1 MLKGQQAGPCTGAR
15 GRAPWFSAFHHKQE
29 AEGTPLSLLLHPS
42 PYLPPNT
49 TLLINL
55 SFLEEKIS
63 YIPLSEGIC
72 HISGSAVRSLWSPC
86 LLGGPRWREG
96 SGDGRQTH
104 PALLTSYVLQQG
116 LALPTNAAFA
126 ALFLLCPSQ
135 CGNALGA
142 PCCFQQS
149 VTFHKEFF
157 FKAIKKGLSLNH
169 QELRICLNHGK
180 FSKIFFF
187 PPSPEGFASQVFA
200 FAACTGAN
208 QLVAFPCRRTR

>member
-86 LLGGPRWREG
+86 LLGGPRWRGRFWRWEANPPSPADLVRAPAGPG
-96 SGDGRQTH
+96 SSHKRCIRCSL
-104 PALLTSYVLQQG
+104 PALSVPVWRCLRSSSL
-116 LALPTNAAFA
+116 LPTVSDF
-126 ALFLLCPSQ
+126 PQ
-135 CGNALGA
+135 RI
-142 PCCFQQS
+142 
-149 VTFHKEFF
+149 F

-180 FSKIFFF
+180 FSKIFF